1 VRTESIRADL
11 SWLLD
16 EHGLQMRL
24 PQSVSNAFVPCWRGW
39 GGHFPGTAVIDR
51 LDGGPVG

>member
-1 VRTESIRADL
+1 MRTESIRADL